1 MTAHLTLSDLFPL
14 FPEHA
19 SEFVIGIVLFLVI
32 WFVVAKKVVPAFE
45 EMYDRR
51 TAVTRGAIED
61 AERKQAEADAA
72 LAQYR
77 AQLAAAHDEAAQIRE
92 EARGAAAQ
100 IRGDAKRQAEEDRDR
115 IQASA
120 RAQIEADRS
129 HALAEL
135 QGEIGGLA
143 TTLAGK
149 ILGESLADDARA
161 QSAVDRFLAELDQ
174 ETAKA

>member
-1 MTAHLTLSDLFPL
+1 MYPL
-14 FPEHA
+14 EGINLGPLLPEHL
-19 SEFVIGIVLFLVI
+19 SELVVGVVLFAVILV
-32 WFVVAKKVVPAFE
+32 VVKLKVAPAFE
-45 EMYDRR
+45 DLYDRR
-51 TAVTRGAIED
+51 TAVTRGAIEE
-61 AERKQAEADAA
+61 AERKQAAADAA
-72 LAQYR
+72 LAEYR
-77 AQLAAAHDEAAQIRE
+77 AKLAGAQDEAAAIRE

-100 IRGDAKRQAEEDRDR
+100 IRTKARKQAEEDAERV
-115 IQASA
+115 AATA
-120 RAQIEADRS
+120 RAQLEAEKS